1 MKIQI
6 KNGHVLDPSQGIDS
20 PFDIFIEGDTIV
32 GIYPCGSSPEA
43 DRVIDAE
50 GLLVIPGLVDVH
62 THLREPGFTH
72 KETIRT
78 GTMAAVCGGF
88 TTLCCM
94 PNTNPVNDSTIVTDF
109 ILKKAE
115 KEGACTVYPIGS
127 ISKGQK
133 GEELASMG
141 MLKEAGCVGFSD
153 DGMPVMDSML
163 MRRALEYAKNFDV
176 PVISHCEDNSL
187 AGNGVM
193 NEGFVSTS
201 LGLVGIAAPAEEV
214 MVARDIILADY
225 VKGRLHLAHI
235 STKGSV
241 EIIRHAKERG
251 IKVTAETCPHYFSI
265 TDEAV
270 IGYKTFAK
278 VNPPL
283 RTRQDVEAIKEGLR
297 DGTIDIIATDHA
309 PHQKEEKTAEFEQA
323 PSGIS
328 GLETALALSLKLV
341 DDSVLTL
348 DQLVEKMTIK
358 PAQIFGLPKGT
369 LKQGAY
375 ADVAIIDRQRE
386 FVVNPKNFLSMGKN
400 TPFIGMHLKGMPA
413 ITIARGRVYKWF

>member
-1 MKIQI
+1 MKILV
-6 KNGHVLDPSQGIDS
+6 KNGHVLDPSQDIDS
-20 PFDIFIEGDTIV
+20 SFDVFIEGDTVV
-32 GIYPCGSSPEA
+32 GLYHCGSSPEA
-43 DRVIDAE
+43 DKVIDAQ

-78 GTMAAVCGGF
+78 GTMAAVRGGF

-115 KEGACTVYPIGS
+115 KEGACTVYPIGAV
-127 ISKGQK
+127 SKGEK

-141 MLKEAGCVGFSD
+141 MLKEAGCVAFSD
-153 DGMPVMDSML
+153 DGMPVMDGML

-176 PVISHCEDNSL
+176 PIISHCEDTSL
-187 AGNGVM
+187 SGSGVM

-201 LGLVGIAAPAEEV
+201 MGLEGIPAPAEEV

-225 VKGRLHLAHI
+225 VKGKLHLAHI

-241 EIIRHAKERG
+241 EIIRHAKTRG
-251 IKVTAETCPHYFSI
+251 IKITAETCPHYFSI

-270 IGYKTFAK
+270 IGYKTYAK

-283 RTRQDVEAIKEGLR
+283 RTKQDVEAIKEGLR

-309 PHQKEEKTAEFEQA
+309 PHQKEEKTADFEQA
-323 PSGIS
+323 PPGIS
-328 GLETALALSLKLV
+328 GLETAFALGLRLV
-341 DDSVLTL
+341 DQSVLTL
-348 DQLVEKMTIK
+348 NELVEKMTIK

-369 LKQGAY
+369 LRQGAY
-375 ADVAIIDRQRE
+375 ADMVLIDRQKE
-386 FVVNPKNFLSMGKN
+386 FVVDPNNFLSMGKN
-400 TPFIGMHLKGMPA
+400 TPFIGMRLKGMPA